1 MDSLPAGDYHNQYQN
16 SAFRGPRLTAD
27 DYKLGLN
34 TVYKELYI
42 AMSLAF
48 SASFML
54 DQISAPFPLFN
65 NHSVISWLTAFIIIL
80 MCTDIWQYV
89 IHRILHIPFFFKHCH
104 SQHHQYIKPYAL
116 SGLAGHWVEYII
128 LPFPAIC
135 LGPWLVDL
143 PMIPLIILFMILAAG
158 NISGH
163 NGHE

>member
-1 MDSLPAGDYHNQYQN
+1 
-16 SAFRGPRLTAD
+16 
-27 DYKLGLN
+27 
-34 TVYKELYI
+34 
-42 AMSLAF
+42 
-48 SASFML
+48 
-54 DQISAPFPLFN
+54 
-65 NHSVISWLTAFIIIL
+65 

-89 IHRILHIPFFFKHCH
+89 IHRMLHIPFFFKHFH

-163 NGHE
+163 NGHEWMISSLYNGAFHDLHHTHYQVNYGALQVMDKLFGTYMPTSGKKVE